1 MADTFVAIT
10 AGSGT
15 NIDTFTEATNGHH
28 RQCVVIGDPSIT
40 AGVAAVDATYGLEVD
55 VSRIVPG
62 TGATNL
68 AKAEDAPH
76 TDGDVGVLFLGVRN
90 HNSGSTTDGDYSAVS
105 VDSTGNMNTV
115 GRKDMVRFAGT
126 VGGTSTTTAYAAGD
140 TVGTLNSIT
149 SAARVTGGYG
159 SIKSVQVIN
168 TTASTA
174 TPALG
179 AMDVI
184 FFRSS
189 VTLPAD
195 NAAFVLSGATDPL
208 AIVGVAQLA
217 GAFAYG
223 AAATNSRSAQAYNL
237 DLPFD
242 CSGGTTLYAALI
254 TRSAMTLASTGTAT
268 LTLVVHYERY

>member
-115 GRKDMVRFAGT
+115 
-126 VGGTSTTTAYAAGD
+126 AARTWCD
-140 TVGTLNSIT
+140 SRAP
-149 SAARVTGGYG
+149 SAAPAPPPRMRRAIRWARSIRSLALRV
-159 SIKSVQVIN
+159 
-168 TTASTA
+168 
-174 TPALG
+174 
-179 AMDVI
+179 
-184 FFRSS
+184 
-189 VTLPAD
+189 
-195 NAAFVLSGATDPL
+195 
-208 AIVGVAQLA
+208 
-217 GAFAYG
+217 
-223 AAATNSRSAQAYNL
+223 
-237 DLPFD
+237 
-242 CSGGTTLYAALI
+242 
-254 TRSAMTLASTGTAT
+254 
-268 LTLVVHYERY
+268 

>member
-15 NIDTFTEATNGHH
+15 NIDTFTEATNGNH

-40 AGVAAVDATYGLEVD
+40 AGVASVDATFGLEVD

-68 AKAEDAPH
+68 GKAEDSAH
-76 TDGDVGVLFLGVRN
+76 VDGDTGVLFLGVRN
-90 HNSGSTTDGDYSAVS
+90 HFTGSTTDGDYSAVS
-105 VDSTGNMNTV
+105 VSSFGDLHTIA
-115 GRKDMVRFAGT
+115 RKDMVRFSGT
-126 VGGTSTTTAYAAGD
+126 VGGTSTTVAYAAGD
-140 TVGTLNSIT
+140 TVGTLTSIT
-149 SAARVTGGYG
+149 GAARVTGGFG

-179 AMDVI
+179 AIDAI

-208 AIVGVAQLA
+208 AIVGVVQLA
-217 GAFAYG
+217 GAYAYG
-223 AAATNSRSAQAYNL
+223 SAATQSRSAQAYNL

-242 CSGGTTLYAALI
+242 CSGGTTLYCALI
-254 TRSAMTLASTGTAT
+254 TRSAMTLAASGTAA
-268 LTLVVHYERY
+268 LQLVVHLERY